1 MRLSNRN
8 RVPIYSFIYSLAGI
22 VFILWIIAFIL
33 EINKFDIL
41 GKKAWILLAI
51 PAMMVIF
58 LYSLGR
64 PIFEY
69 DSDGEALNFRNN
81 HILFIL
87 SKKNAKDEFPKYKL
101 LKFNIVKILIFKK
114 LYIYI
119 SSKKNNIIILKYDI
133 SYLSNK
139 QVKDLKFSLNK
150 ATKANNEI
158 RHEDNTAT
166 D

>member
-8 RVPIYSFIYSLAGI
+8 KVPVYSFIYSLAGI
-22 VFILWIIAFIL
+22 VFILGIIAYIL
-33 EINKFDIL
+33 EINKFDIFGRKAWVLLGFPTLMSLFLYLL
-41 GKKAWILLAI
+41 GK
-51 PAMMVIF
+51 PV
-58 LYSLGR
+58 
-64 PIFEY
+64 FEY

-81 HILFIL
+81 HILYLL

-101 LKFNIVKILIFKK
+101 IKFNLVNVFFFKK

-119 SSKKNNIIILKYDI
+119 NSKKSHVVILKYDI
-133 SYLSNK
+133 SFLSKK

-150 ATKANNEI
+150 VLKLNKENV
-158 RHEDNTAT
+158 HEDNTAT

>member
-8 RVPIYSFIYSLAGI
+8 RVPFYSFIYSLCGI
-22 VFILWIIAFIL
+22 VFILGVIAYVL
-33 EINKFDIL
+33 EINKFDIF
-41 GKKAWILLAI
+41 GDKSWVLLLVPSLI
-51 PAMMVIF
+51 SVL
-58 LYSLGR
+58 LYLLGR

-81 HILFIL
+81 HIIYIF

-101 LKFNIVKILIFKK
+101 LKFNIVNALIFKK

-119 SSKKNNIIILKYDI
+119 SSKKSHVLILKYDV
-133 SYLSNK
+133 SFLGRK
-139 QVKDLKFSLNK
+139 QIKDLKFSLNK
-150 ATKANNEI
+150 VIKANKEI
-158 RHEDNTAT
+158 RHDDNTAT

>member
-8 RVPIYSFIYSLAGI
+8 KTPVYSFIYSLAGI
-22 VFILWIIAFIL
+22 VFILGIIAFIL
-33 EINKFDIL
+33 EINKFDIF
-41 GKKAWILLAI
+41 GEKAWVLLLI
-51 PAMMVIF
+51 PSLLFIF
-58 LYSLGR
+58 LYWLGR

-81 HILFIL
+81 HILYIL
-87 SKKNAKDEFPKYKL
+87 AKKNAKDEFPKYKL
-101 LKFNIVKILIFKK
+101 IKFNIVNALIFRK

-119 SSKKNNIIILKYDI
+119 SSKKTHVLVLKYDI
-133 SYLSNK
+133 SFLSSK

-150 ATKANNEI
+150 VMKLNKENL
-158 RHEDNTAT
+158 HQDNTAK

>member
-8 RVPIYSFIYSLAGI
+8 RTPVYSFIYSLCGI
-22 VFILWIIAFIL
+22 VFILGIIAYVL
-33 EINKFDIL
+33 EINKFDVF
-41 GKKAWILLAI
+41 GDKSWVILLV
-51 PAMMVIF
+51 PSLIF
-58 LYSLGR
+58 LLLYFLGR

-81 HILFIL
+81 HILFVFA
-87 SKKNAKDEFPKYKL
+87 SKNSKDEFPKYKL
-101 LKFNIVKILIFKK
+101 IKFNVVKTLVFRK
-114 LYIYI
+114 LYVYI
-119 SSKKNNIIILKYDI
+119 SSKKSHVLILKYDI
-133 SYLSNK
+133 SFLSRK

-150 ATKANNEI
+150 VTKANKQI

>member
-8 RVPIYSFIYSLAGI
+8 KVPVYSFIYSLAGI
-22 VFILWIIAFIL
+22 VFILGIIAYIL
-33 EINKFDIL
+33 EIKKFDIFGRKAWVLLAFPALMSLFLYLL
-41 GKKAWILLAI
+41 GK
-51 PAMMVIF
+51 PV
-58 LYSLGR
+58 
-64 PIFEY
+64 FEY

-81 HILFIL
+81 HILYLL

-101 LKFNIVKILIFKK
+101 IKFNLVNVFFFKK

-119 SSKKNNIIILKYDI
+119 NSKKSHVVILKYDI
-133 SYLSNK
+133 SFLSKK

-150 ATKANNEI
+150 VLKLNKENV
-158 RHEDNTAT
+158 HEDNTAT

>member
-8 RVPIYSFIYSLAGI
+8 KEPFYSFIYSLAGI
-22 VFILWIIAFIL
+22 IFILWLIAYIL
-33 EINKFDIL
+33 EVNKFDVLGDKSWVLLSIPIL
-41 GKKAWILLAI
+41 MFL
-51 PAMMVIF
+51 F
-58 LYSLGR
+58 LYLFGR

-81 HILFIL
+81 HVIYILA
-87 SKKNAKDEFPKYKL
+87 KRNAKDEFPKYKL
-101 LKFNIVKILIFKK
+101 LKFNVVQALIFRK

-119 SSKKNNIIILKYDI
+119 TSKKTHVVILKYDI
-133 SYLSNK
+133 SFLSQK

-150 ATKANNEI
+150 VVKANSEI
-158 RHEDNTAT
+158 GKDENTVI